1 MRWACTELAGPG
13 HDIGMGLLQ
22 QFRCPSG
29 LMGRLAGTS
38 MVATNTPLVRAVT
51 AAVGAADG
59 EHILDIGFGPGVSLL
74 LLARAAPAAVL
85 AGIDPSP
92 VMLRLAGRRTAR
104 LASKPDL
111 RLGTAAAL
119 PWPDGAFDAVS
130 STNSVQLWQP
140 LPASLGEARR
150 VLRPGGRLALGVHER
165 AVLPAGGTAGRHF
178 DEILVPALQAAG
190 FADINAR
197 YQPTRGG
204 RSAAGPSP
212 RQGDGPAPAR
222 RTAAGGT
229 PATGTGGT
237 AGPRPRRG
245 GAGPGA
251 GAGLPRVARSAA
263 GTPAP
268 GQRLT
273 ILPIRPRLEDS

>member
-59 EHILDIGFGPGVSLL
+59 EHILDIGFGPGASLV

-92 VMLRLAGRRTAR
+92 VMLRMAGRRTAR

-204 RSAAGPSP
+204 QALVC
-212 RQGDGPAPAR
+212 
-222 RTAAGGT
+222 TAHH
-229 PATGTGGT
+229 
-237 AGPRPRRG
+237 R
-245 GAGPGA
+245 
-251 GAGLPRVARSAA
+251 
-263 GTPAP
+263 
-268 GQRLT
+268 
-273 ILPIRPRLEDS
+273 